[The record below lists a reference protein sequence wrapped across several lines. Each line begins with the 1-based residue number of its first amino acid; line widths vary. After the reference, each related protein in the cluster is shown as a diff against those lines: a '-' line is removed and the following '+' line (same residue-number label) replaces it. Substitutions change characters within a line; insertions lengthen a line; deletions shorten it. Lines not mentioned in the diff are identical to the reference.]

1 MSNSKKKKSPATS
14 IAADQRRE
22 IIGIA
27 SQVAIEKYEKAREKH
42 RKEAKDRRLH
52 NTKLLLE
59 RYRSFVVHSES
70 AVFEA
75 AQVEDDMDF
84 DSLLDLMDCGRKP
97 LVAESVRDS
106 VARTRILVHHVN
118 WMLGYFKTR
127 CEHSKK
133 PEDIRK
139 YRVIEKMYLVEEDQ
153 KKTAQEIAD
162 EEHVDVSTIY
172 KDQRAAI
179 QQLSAMI
186 FGYLE

>member
-1 MSNSKKKKSPATS
+1 MSKKGKQSASS

-27 SQVAIEKYEKAREKH
+27 SQVAIEKYQKAVEKH

-59 RYRSFVVHSES
+59 RYRAFVVHSES
-70 AVFEA
+70 AVYDA

-84 DSLLDLMDCGRKP
+84 DSLLDLMDCGSKP
-97 LVAESVRDS
+97 VVAESVRDS
-106 VARTRILVHHVN
+106 VARTRILVHHID
-118 WMLGYFKTR
+118 WMLGYFKAR
-127 CEHSKK
+127 CENSRK
-133 PEDIRK
+133 PEEARR

-153 KKTAQEIAD
+153 QMTAQEIAD

-186 FGYLE
+186 FGYIE